1 MSKLISREMQQINY
15 DGLSH
20 KTPRLTYFMQTEVL
34 GAWSN
39 NQLALSYLDSTW
51 QESEVEKY
59 LEQKRQRK
67 SAIYC
72 YISRYGKQ
80 CSMFFGVSFFSFFQK
95 RLDRKWEN
103 TPKSPLPLLPS
114 GTNIAP
120 DKPQQPGSAP
130 KFSLQWS

>member
-59 LEQKRQRK
+59 WSKRDRENQLYIAISPDMANNAACFSGFPFFLFFRK
-67 SAIYC
+67 
-72 YISRYGKQ
+72 G
-80 CSMFFGVSFFSFFQK
+80 
-95 RLDRKWEN
+95 
-103 TPKSPLPLLPS
+103 
-114 GTNIAP
+114 
-120 DKPQQPGSAP
+120 
-130 KFSLQWS
+130 